1 MPART
6 PRRRRRTGQA
16 IDRNMAQISTGLLD
30 GLPFGV
36 MVLADGHLIRN
47 INAEGARLL
56 QHPPSALVGQSFPT
70 IWSALTQSDPFYVV
84 RHLDHVATSREPM
97 PHITI
102 RLRHGTTGV
111 LPVQWTCQAMDQDN
125 GRGLLISF
133 RDLSREEELREERD
147 RLAAIAEETPSPII
161 ELDHDGQMLYA
172 NPAMTICLTKLG
184 YRPDGIP
191 RILPDDL
198 PQLIAGCLR
207 SGHTIH
213 SQEVLLPE
221 ASFTWTFCPV
231 TTHSLVRGYGLDT
244 TTIYEAQHELRRTAA
259 QLQESNQ
266 QLDEALTTAQE
277 SVRAKAAF
285 LATMSHELR
294 TPMNGVIGMTSLLME
309 TPLSAEQQ
317 SYAETIRQCGES
329 LLLLINDVLEC
340 SKIEAGKL
348 ELEHIDFNLRT
359 AVEEVLA
366 QFAER
371 AEAKGLEL
379 TGLVHATVPTA
390 LQGDPGRLRQVLTNL
405 VGNALK
411 FTEKG
416 EVSLQAFLEQ
426 DTQEEAVIRFEV
438 TDSGIGIAP
447 EAASKLFQPFV
458 QADSSTTRK
467 YGGTGLGLSISKQL
481 IELMEGRIG
490 VTSQPGHGS
499 TFWCTARFA
508 KQVGSPRAILPSS
521 DLEGRRILIVD
532 DNESNR
538 MILHHLVTGWGMV
551 DDVAQDATEAL
562 QRVTEA
568 TARGLTYD
576 LAILDVIMPGKDG
589 LQLARE
595 FRRGPAGANMRIVV
609 LTSLLQRGHAEQA
622 RQAGAMGYLPKPVRH
637 DQLRDCLRTVLGIAC
652 EVAPDPQHLGPA
664 TPQLVT
670 RHTLADHRPRQRI
683 LIVEDNPINQ
693 KLAVR
698 MTEKL
703 GYQAFVAENGQ
714 EALKALET
722 EDFAVLLMDCQ
733 MPVMDGFEATRRI
746 RESEQRQ
753 STEQNTDRL
762 TNDESPMTTSP
773 HIPIIAVTANAMQ
786 GDREHCLASGMDDY
800 LAKPIQM
807 ESLRAMLTRWVSP
820 STPTDTG
827 SQLPAETQNRAHGVF
842 DPASMFRN
850 IGEDNLLFAQLVEM
864 FMAQHPAM
872 LTSIKEGLIQADSL
886 AVERA
891 AHTLKGTA
899 GNLCAP
905 EVVLAASRLEALG
918 HLGALQDAP
927 PIYAQLEQEVLRLV
941 QALGPFRQG
950 YSTLPQA
957 A

>member
-6 PRRRRRTGQA
+6 PRKRRAPDRPL
-16 IDRNMAQISTGLLD
+16 DRNIAQTFASLLD
-30 GLPFGV
+30 GLSFGV
-36 MVLADGHLIRN
+36 MVLTDAHLILG

-56 QHPPSALVGQSFPT
+56 RHRPSTLVGQSFPG
-70 IWSALTQSDPFYVV
+70 IWSALTQSDAADVV
-84 RHLDHVATSREPM
+84 RRLDHVSISREPM
-97 PHITI
+97 PHVTSRLHHGIT
-102 RLRHGTTGV
+102 GSV
-111 LPVQWTCQAMDQDN
+111 PVEWTCQAVNQERR
-125 GRGLLISF
+125 RGLLISL
-133 RDLSREEELREERD
+133 RDLSREEGLREERD
-147 RLAAIAEETPSPII
+147 RLATIAEETPSPVI
-161 ELDHDGQMLYA
+161 ELDQYGQMLYA
-172 NPAMTICLTKLG
+172 NPAMTAWLARLG
-184 YRPDGIP
+184 YRADGLP
-191 RILPDDL
+191 RILPHDL
-198 PQLIAGCLR
+198 PQLVAECLR
-207 SGHTIH
+207 SGNTSHG
-213 SQEVLLPE
+213 QDVFLPE

-231 TTHSLVRGYGLDT
+231 MTHGLVRGYALDM
-244 TTIYEAQHELRRTAA
+244 TTIHEAQQELRRTAA
-259 QLQESNQ
+259 QLQESNR

-277 SVRAKAAF
+277 SVRTKAAF

-309 TPLSAEQQ
+309 TTLSAEQQ

-329 LLLLINDVLEC
+329 LLHLINDVLEC

-348 ELEHIDFNLRT
+348 ELERIDFNLRT

-366 QFAER
+366 QFAGR
-371 AEAKGLEL
+371 AETKGLEL

-411 FTEKG
+411 FTERG

-426 DTQEEAVIRFEV
+426 ETQEDAVIRFEV

-447 EAASKLFQPFV
+447 EATSKLFQPFV

-481 IELMEGRIG
+481 VELMGGHIG
-490 VTSQPGHGS
+490 VKSEPDRGS
-499 TFWCTARFA
+499 TFWCTARFT
-508 KQVGSPRAILPSS
+508 KQVGSPLAILPSN

-538 MILHHLVTGWGMV
+538 MILHHLVTGWGMI
-551 DDVAQDATEAL
+551 DDVAKDAEEAL
-562 QRVTEA
+562 QRVKEA
-568 TARGLTYD
+568 TAQGISYD

-595 FRRGPAGANMRIVV
+595 FRRDPAGSGMRIVV

-637 DQLRDCLRTVLGIAC
+637 DQLRECLRTVLGIAC
-652 EVAPDPQHLGPA
+652 EIEPDPGHLAPA
-664 TPQLVT
+664 APQLVT

-683 LIVEDNPINQ
+683 LIVEDNLINQ

-698 MTEKL
+698 MAEKL
-703 GYQAFVAENGQ
+703 GYQAFVAENGE

-722 EDFAVLLMDCQ
+722 EDFAVVIMDCQ

-746 RESEQRQ
+746 RER
-753 STEQNTDRL
+753 
-762 TNDESPMTTSP
+762 ESSLMTRDMPNETRDP
-773 HIPIIAVTANAMQ
+773 EGNRRPGHIPIIAVTANAMQ
-786 GDREHCLASGMDDY
+786 GDRENCLAAGMDDY

-807 ESLRAMLTRWVSP
+807 ETLRAVLHRWAAP
-820 STPTDTG
+820 STARDTV
-827 SQLPAETQNRAHGVF
+827 SNLPAQDHNSARGVF

-850 IGEDNLLFAQLVEM
+850 IGEDNHLFAQLVEM
-864 FMAQHPAM
+864 FLDQYPAM
-872 LTSIKEGLIQADSL
+872 LTNIKEGLIQADSM
-886 AVERA
+886 AVERT
-891 AHTLKGTA
+891 AHSLKGTA

-918 HLGALQDAP
+918 HLGALHDAP
-927 PIYAQLEQEVLRLV
+927 PIYAHLEQEVLRLV
-941 QALGPFRQG
+941 QALGPFRRG
-950 YSTLPQA
+950 YLPITQA

>member
-6 PRRRRRTGQA
+6 PRRRRSLPRP
-16 IDRNMAQISTGLLD
+16 IDRDAAKTFTTLLD
-30 GLPFGV
+30 GLSFGI
-36 MVLADGHLIRN
+36 MVLTPSCRIHG

-56 QHPPSALVGQSFPT
+56 RRPQSALIGHSFPNL
-70 IWSALTQSDPFYVV
+70 WSTLTQSGAAEVQH
-84 RHLDHVATSREPM
+84 RLDRVLTSREPM
-97 PHITI
+97 PHVTTL
-102 RLRHGTTGV
+102 LRCGTASSV
-111 LPVQWTCQAMDQDN
+111 PVEWTCQAVNQA
-125 GRGLLISF
+125 GAHGLLISL
-133 RDLSREEELREERD
+133 RDRSREQELQEERD
-147 RLAAIAEETPSPII
+147 RLAAIAEETPSPVI
-161 ELDHDGQMLYA
+161 ELDQHGQMLYA
-172 NPAMTICLTKLG
+172 NPTMTGWLAKLG
-184 YRPDGIP
+184 YRADGLP
-191 RILPDDL
+191 CILPHDL
-198 PQLIAGCLR
+198 PQLVAECLR
-207 SGHTIH
+207 LGKPIH
-213 SQEVLLPE
+213 GRDVFLPE

-231 TTHSLVRGYGLDT
+231 MTHSLVRGYALDM
-244 TTIYEAQHELRRTAA
+244 TTIHEAQQELRRTAA

-266 QLDEALTTAQE
+266 QLDQALTTAQE
-277 SVRAKAAF
+277 SVRTKAAF

-329 LLLLINDVLEC
+329 LLHLINDVLEC

-348 ELEHIDFNLRT
+348 ELERIDFNLRS

-371 AEAKGLEL
+371 AETKGLEL

-411 FTEKG
+411 FTDKG
-416 EVSLQAFLEQ
+416 EVALQAFLEQ
-426 DTQEEAVIRFEV
+426 ETPEEAIIRFEV
-438 TDSGIGIAP
+438 TDSGVGIAP
-447 EAASKLFQPFV
+447 DVQAKLFQPFV

-481 IELMEGRIG
+481 IELMGGHIGITSASGR
-490 VTSQPGHGS
+490 GS
-499 TFWCTARFA
+499 TFWCTARFI

-521 DLEGRRILIVD
+521 ELAGRRILIVD

-538 MILHHLVTGWGMV
+538 MILHHLVTGWGMI
-551 DDVAQDATEAL
+551 DDVAQDAAEAL
-562 QRVTEA
+562 QRVKAAAEQ
-568 TARGLTYD
+568 GISYD
-576 LAILDVIMPGKDG
+576 LAILDVLMPGKDG

-595 FRRGPAGANMRIVV
+595 FRRDPAGAGIRIVV

-637 DQLRDCLRTVLGIAC
+637 DQLRECLRTVLGIAC
-652 EVAPDPQHLGPA
+652 EVQPDPRHLATA

-670 RHTLADHRPRQRI
+670 RHSLADHRPRQRI
-683 LIVEDNPINQ
+683 LIVEDNLINQ

-703 GYQAFVAENGQ
+703 GYQPFVAENGQ

-722 EDFAVLLMDCQ
+722 EDFAVVIMDCQ

-746 RESEQRQ
+746 RERESSLVKSDAPQDLRDTSEQRR
-753 STEQNTDRL
+753 SG
-762 TNDESPMTTSP
+762 

-786 GDREHCLASGMDDY
+786 GDRENCLAAGMDDY

-807 ESLRAMLTRWVSP
+807 EALRAVLHRWAAP
-820 STPTDTG
+820 STPPDTV
-827 SQLPAETQNRAHGVF
+827 STLPVREPDSASGIF

-850 IGEDNLLFAQLVEM
+850 IGRDNLLFVQLVDM
-864 FMAQHPAM
+864 FLDQHPAM
-872 LTSIKEGLIQADSL
+872 LANIKEGLIQADSA
-886 AVERA
+886 AVERT

-905 EVVLAASRLEALG
+905 EVVLAASRLEAIG

-950 YSTLPQA
+950 YISTPQA

>member
-1 MPART
+1 
-6 PRRRRRTGQA
+6 
-16 IDRNMAQISTGLLD
+16 
-30 GLPFGV
+30 
-36 MVLADGHLIRN
+36 MVLTDGHLILG

-56 QHPPSALVGQSFPT
+56 RHRPSALVGQSFPG
-70 IWSALTQSDPFYVV
+70 IWSALTQSDAADVV
-84 RHLDHVATSREPM
+84 RRLDHVSTSREPM
-97 PHITI
+97 PHVTT
-102 RLRHGTTGV
+102 RLRHGTTGSV
-111 LPVQWTCQAMDQDN
+111 PVEWTCQAVNQA
-125 GRGLLISF
+125 GGHSLLISL
-133 RDLSREEELREERD
+133 RDLSREEGLREERD
-147 RLAAIAEETPSPII
+147 RLAAIAEETPSPVI
-161 ELDHDGQMLYA
+161 ELDQYGQMLYA
-172 NPAMTICLTKLG
+172 NPAMTAWLAKLG
-184 YRPDGIP
+184 YRADGLP
-191 RILPDDL
+191 RILPHNL
-198 PQLIAGCLR
+198 SQLVGECLR
-207 SGHTIH
+207 SGNTMHGRD
-213 SQEVLLPE
+213 VFLPE

-231 TTHSLVRGYGLDT
+231 TTHGLVRGYALDM
-244 TTIYEAQHELRRTAA
+244 TTIHEAQQELRRTAA
-259 QLQESNQ
+259 QLQESNR

-277 SVRAKAAF
+277 SVRTKAAF

-309 TPLSAEQQ
+309 TTLSAEQQ
-317 SYAETIRQCGES
+317 SYTETIRQCGES
-329 LLLLINDVLEC
+329 LLHLINDVLEC

-348 ELEHIDFNLRT
+348 ELERIDFNLRT

-366 QFAER
+366 QFAGR
-371 AEAKGLEL
+371 AETKGLEL

-390 LQGDPGRLRQVLTNL
+390 LEGDPGRLRQVLTNL

-411 FTEKG
+411 FTERG

-426 DTQEEAVIRFEV
+426 ETQEAAVIRFEV

-447 EAASKLFQPFV
+447 EATSKLFQPFM

-481 IELMEGRIG
+481 VELMGGRIG
-490 VTSQPGHGS
+490 VKSEPGRGS
-499 TFWCTARFA
+499 TFWCTARFT
-508 KQVGSPRAILPSS
+508 KQAGSPLAILPSN

-538 MILHHLVTGWGMV
+538 MILHHLVTGWGMI
-551 DDVAQDATEAL
+551 DDVAKDAEEAL
-562 QRVTEA
+562 QRVREA
-568 TARGLTYD
+568 AARGISYD

-595 FRRGPAGANMRIVV
+595 FRRDPAGAGMRIVV

-622 RQAGAMGYLPKPVRH
+622 RQAGAMGYLPKPVCH
-637 DQLRDCLRTVLGIAC
+637 DQLRECLRTVLGIAR
-652 EVAPDPQHLGPA
+652 EIAPEPGYLAPA

-683 LIVEDNPINQ
+683 LIVEDNLINQ

-698 MTEKL
+698 MAEKL
-703 GYQAFVAENGQ
+703 GYQAFVAENGE
-714 EALKALET
+714 EALKAMET
-722 EDFAVLLMDCQ
+722 EDFAVVIMDCQ

-746 RESEQRQ
+746 RDNEQRQ
-753 STEQNTDRL
+753 SSIDNRQSTEPDADRL
-762 TNDESPMTTSP
+762 TNDESRMTASP

-786 GDREHCLASGMDDY
+786 GDREHCLAAGMDDY

-807 ESLRAMLTRWVSP
+807 ETLRAVLHRWAAPSMARGTVS
-820 STPTDTG
+820 D
-827 SQLPAETQNRAHGVF
+827 LPAQDHNSARGVF

-850 IGEDNLLFAQLVEM
+850 IGEDNHLFAQLVEL
-864 FMAQHPAM
+864 FLDQYPAM
-872 LTSIKEGLIQADSL
+872 LANIKEGLIQADSV
-886 AVERA
+886 AVERT
-891 AHTLKGTA
+891 AHSLKGTA

-927 PIYAQLEQEVLRLV
+927 LIYAHLEQEVLRLV

-950 YSTLPQA
+950 YPPIMQA

>member
-6 PRRRRRTGQA
+6 PRKRRA
-16 IDRNMAQISTGLLD
+16 PDRLLSQNTAQTFAGLLD
-30 GLPFGV
+30 GLSFGV
-36 MVLADGHLIRN
+36 MVLTDGHLILG

-56 QHPPSALVGQSFPT
+56 RHRPSTLVGQSFPG
-70 IWSALTQSDPFYVV
+70 IWAALTQSDAADVV
-84 RHLDHVATSREPM
+84 RLLDHVSTSREPM
-97 PHITI
+97 PHVTT
-102 RLRHGTTGV
+102 RLRHGTAGSV
-111 LPVQWTCQAMDQDN
+111 PVEWTCQAVNQD
-125 GRGLLISF
+125 GGHSLLISL
-133 RDLSREEELREERD
+133 RDLSREEGLREERD
-147 RLAAIAEETPSPII
+147 RLAAIAEETPSPVI
-161 ELDHDGQMLYA
+161 ELDQYGQMLYA
-172 NPAMTICLTKLG
+172 NPAMTAWLTKLG
-184 YRPDGIP
+184 YRADGLP
-191 RILPDDL
+191 RILPHDL
-198 PQLIAGCLR
+198 PQLVTECLR
-207 SGHTIH
+207 SGNTSHG
-213 SQEVLLPE
+213 QDVFLPE
-221 ASFTWTFCPV
+221 ASFAWTFCPV
-231 TTHSLVRGYGLDT
+231 LTHRLVRGYALDM
-244 TTIYEAQHELRRTAA
+244 TTIHEAQEELRRTAA
-259 QLQESNQ
+259 QLQESNR

-277 SVRAKAAF
+277 SVRTKAAF

-309 TPLSAEQQ
+309 TTLSAEQQ
-317 SYAETIRQCGES
+317 SYTETIRQCGES
-329 LLLLINDVLEC
+329 LLHLINDVLEC

-348 ELEHIDFNLRT
+348 ELERIDFNLRT

-366 QFAER
+366 QFAGR
-371 AEAKGLEL
+371 AETKGLEL

-411 FTEKG
+411 FTERG

-426 DTQEEAVIRFEV
+426 ETQEDAVIRFEV

-447 EAASKLFQPFV
+447 EATSKLFQPFV
-458 QADSSTTRK
+458 QADNSMTRK

-481 IELMEGRIG
+481 VELMGGHIG
-490 VTSQPGHGS
+490 VTSEPGRGS
-499 TFWCTARFA
+499 TFWCTARFT
-508 KQVGSPRAILPSS
+508 KQAGSPLAILPSS

-538 MILHHLVTGWGMV
+538 MILHHLVTGWGMI
-551 DDVAQDATEAL
+551 DDVAKDAEEAL
-562 QRVTEA
+562 QRVKEA
-568 TARGLTYD
+568 ATHGISYD

-595 FRRGPAGANMRIVV
+595 FRRDPAGAGMRIVV

-637 DQLRDCLRTVLGIAC
+637 DQLRECLRTVLGIAC
-652 EVAPDPQHLGPA
+652 EIEPEPGSLAPA

-670 RHTLADHRPRQRI
+670 RHSLADHRPRQRI
-683 LIVEDNPINQ
+683 LIVEDNLINQ

-698 MTEKL
+698 MAEKL
-703 GYQAFVAENGQ
+703 GYQAFVAENGE

-722 EDFAVLLMDCQ
+722 EDFAVVIMDCQ

-746 RESEQRQ
+746 RERESSLVKREAPNEIRDA
-753 STEQNTDRL
+753 S
-762 TNDESPMTTSP
+762 DERRTA
-773 HIPIIAVTANAMQ
+773 HIPIIAVTANAMH
-786 GDREHCLASGMDDY
+786 GDREHCLAAGMDDY

-807 ESLRAMLTRWVSP
+807 ETLRAVLHRWAAP
-820 STPTDTG
+820 PTSRDTG
-827 SQLPAETQNRAHGVF
+827 SNLPAQEQNSTRGVF

-850 IGEDNLLFAQLVEM
+850 IGEDNHLFAQLVEM
-864 FMAQHPAM
+864 FLNQYPAM
-872 LTSIKEGLIQADSL
+872 LANIKEGLIQADSV
-886 AVERA
+886 AVERT
-891 AHTLKGTA
+891 AHSLKGTA

-905 EVVLAASRLEALG
+905 EVVLAASRLEAIG

-927 PIYAQLEQEVLRLV
+927 PIYAHLEQEVLRLV

-950 YSTLPQA
+950 YTTIPQA

>member
-6 PRRRRRTGQA
+6 PRRRRTPARA
-16 IDRNMAQISTGLLD
+16 IDRDAAQSFATLLD
-30 GLPFGV
+30 GLPFGL
-36 MVLADGHLIRN
+36 MVLTDGCLIHG

-56 QHPPSALVGQSFPT
+56 RRPQSALIGHSFPNL
-70 IWSALTQSDPFYVV
+70 WSTLTQ
-84 RHLDHVATSREPM
+84 LDAAEVQDRLDRVSTSREPM
-97 PHITI
+97 PHATT
-102 RLRHGTTGV
+102 RLRCGAANSI
-111 LPVQWTCQAMDQDN
+111 PVEWTCQAVNQAG
-125 GRGLLISF
+125 GRGLLISL
-133 RDLSREEELREERD
+133 RDLSREEGLREERD
-147 RLAAIAEETPSPII
+147 RLAAIAEETPSPVI
-161 ELDHDGQMLYA
+161 ELDRHGQMLYA
-172 NPAMTICLTKLG
+172 NPAMTDWLAKLG
-184 YRPDGIP
+184 YRADGFP
-191 RILPDDL
+191 RILPHDL
-198 PQLIAGCLR
+198 PQLVAECLR
-207 SGHTIH
+207 LGDTIH
-213 SQEVLLPE
+213 GRDVFLPE

-231 TTHSLVRGYGLDT
+231 RTHGLVRGYALDM
-244 TTIYEAQHELRRTAA
+244 TTIHEAQQALRRTAA
-259 QLQESNQ
+259 QLQDSNR
-266 QLDEALTTAQE
+266 QLDQALTTAQE
-277 SVRAKAAF
+277 SVRTKAAF

-309 TPLSAEQQ
+309 TALSAEQQ

-329 LLLLINDVLEC
+329 LLHLINDVLEC

-348 ELEHIDFNLRT
+348 ELERIDFNLRT

-371 AEAKGLEL
+371 AETKGLEL

-411 FTEKG
+411 FTDRG
-416 EVSLQAFLEQ
+416 EVALQAFLEHE
-426 DTQEEAVIRFEV
+426 TQEDAVIRFEV
-438 TDSGIGIAP
+438 TDSGVGIAP
-447 EAASKLFQPFV
+447 DVQAKLFQPFV

-481 IELMEGRIG
+481 IELMGGRMG
-490 VTSQPGHGS
+490 VKSASDRGS
-499 TFWCTARFA
+499 TFWCTARFI

-521 DLEGRRILIVD
+521 ELEGRRILIVD

-538 MILHHLVTGWGMV
+538 MILHHLVTGWGMI
-551 DDVAQDATEAL
+551 DDVAPDAAEAL
-562 QRVTEA
+562 QRVKEA
-568 TARGLTYD
+568 AARGISYD
-576 LAILDVIMPGKDG
+576 LAILDVLMPGKDG

-595 FRRGPAGANMRIVV
+595 FRRDPAGAGMRIVV

-637 DQLRDCLRTVLGIAC
+637 DQLRECLRTVLGIAC
-652 EVAPDPQHLGPA
+652 EGEPDARQLATA

-670 RHTLADHRPRQRI
+670 RHSLADHRPRQRI
-683 LIVEDNPINQ
+683 LIVEDNLINQ

-703 GYQAFVAENGQ
+703 GYQPFVAENGQ

-722 EDFAVLLMDCQ
+722 EDFAVVIMDCQ

-746 RESEQRQ
+746 RERESTLVKGNTPSEIRDLSDQR
-753 STEQNTDRL
+753 R
-762 TNDESPMTTSP
+762 PG

-786 GDREHCLASGMDDY
+786 GDRENCLAAGMDDY

-807 ESLRAMLTRWVSP
+807 EALRAVLHRWAAP
-820 STPTDTG
+820 STPPDTV
-827 SQLPAETQNRAHGVF
+827 STLSAQEQNSASGVF

-850 IGEDNLLFAQLVEM
+850 IGGDNHLFIQLVKM
-864 FMAQHPAM
+864 FLDQHPAM
-872 LTSIKEGLIQADSL
+872 LANIKEGLIQGDS
-886 AVERA
+886 AVVERTS
-891 AHTLKGTA
+891 HTLKGTA

-905 EVVLAASRLEALG
+905 EVVLAASRLEAIG
-918 HLGALQDAP
+918 HLGALHDAP

-950 YSTLPQA
+950 YTTIPQA